1 MSVWRR
7 VVVFSNDFVWHGFLI
22 YSRLQPGQY
31 HAMTMPQS
39 ESEVQCP
46 VFESDNDSIEV
57 DHSYNNLHL
66 AGRDYTLSRGIYCFV
81 INKELSDFEKQFKL
95 IIDHHLFCAFYK
107 KGEISFLRLQSPVA
121 LIIVLYW
128 KAIFINLRIK
138 SLCFFHISIAAL
150 DLFLYYQSINYW
162 F

>member
-1 MSVWRR
+1 M
-7 VVVFSNDFVWHGFLI
+7 VVFSNDFVWHGFLI

-95 IIDHHLFCAFYK
+95 IIDHHLFCAIFK
-107 KGEISFLRLQSPVA
+107 KRGKSPFCCCNLQ
-121 LIIVLYW
+121 W
-128 KAIFINLRIK
+128 
-138 SLCFFHISIAAL
+138 H
-150 DLFLYYQSINYW
+150 
-162 F
+162 